1 MTIFDCTR
9 TLASRGLRSV
19 RGPLVVA
26 LAASL
31 ICSFAVPMVA
41 DAGETATLTI
51 VVDGLRNGRGQV
63 GCRLYR
69 PSEDFARD
77 DSPAIVGRQLVPIE
91 DRRARCVFAGLA
103 PGRYAVALMHDEN
116 GNRRLDTNLVGIPV
130 EGFGFTNNAE
140 PHTFGPPTFDE
151 AAVVV
156 RAGRTTA
163 QRVRVMYP

>member
-1 MTIFDCTR
+1 
-9 TLASRGLRSV
+9 
-19 RGPLVVA
+19 VVA

-31 ICSFAVPMVA
+31 VCSFAMPMGA

-51 VVDGLRNGRGQV
+51 VVDGLRHGRGQV

-69 PSEDFARD
+69 PGPDFAENDSD
-77 DSPAIVGRQLVPIE
+77 DIVGRQLTPIR
-91 DRRARCVFAGLA
+91 DGRARCVFSGLG
-103 PGRYAVALMHDEN
+103 PGRYAAAVMHDEN

-163 QRVRVMYP
+163 QRVRIMYP